1 MYVAPT
7 NGKKNGK
14 SLKKTHCSRAML
26 VYVNYIVQFY
36 AQPTY
41 MKQFESQNVK
51 SCRLESMICLS
62 PLPMSRNN
70 MNRTY
75 KKITC
80 VAGMRFGKTNRD
92 IFLLGNGLH
101 LKWELGKCDW
111 MASNWVLLFFN
122 VPKRIHDKATLKK
135 KDAWIGGFGI
145 EYRTLKSSG
154 HLFPC
159 IRVKIDSVR
168 GILGGLFQVDSDTTW
183 NKKTLHKL

>member
-1 MYVAPT
+1 
-7 NGKKNGK
+7 
-14 SLKKTHCSRAML
+14 ML
-26 VYVNYIVQFY
+26 VQFY
-36 AQPTY
+36 IQPTY
-41 MKQFESQNVK
+41 MEQFESQNVK
-51 SCRLESMICLS
+51 SCRLESLICRS
-62 PLPMSRNN
+62 PLIMSRNN

-75 KKITC
+75 IKITC
-80 VAGMRFGKTNRD
+80 VAGMRFGKTNRN

-122 VPKRIHDKATLKK
+122 VPKRIRDKAALKK
-135 KDAWIGGFGI
+135 KDAWIGGLGI

-168 GILGGLFQVDSDTTW
+168 GILVAVSGRFRYYLEQ
-183 NKKTLHKL
+183 KKTLHKFRGQITTKKQWRKNSPRFAEIFQKTET

>member
-1 MYVAPT
+1 MVLLRFTKFGRISVGKPRREVKDANFSDKNRKKRMYIAPT
-7 NGKKNGK
+7 NGKKHGK

-92 IFLLGNGLH
+92 IFLVR
-101 LKWELGKCDW
+101 KWI
-111 MASNWVLLFFN
+111 AS
-122 VPKRIHDKATLKK
+122 KMRIR
-135 KDAWIGGFGI
+135 
-145 EYRTLKSSG
+145 EM
-154 HLFPC
+154 
-159 IRVKIDSVR
+159 
-168 GILGGLFQVDSDTTW
+168 
-183 NKKTLHKL
+183 

>member
-1 MYVAPT
+1 MRIFPTKNRKNRMYVAPT

-101 LKWELGKCDW
+101 LK
-111 MASNWVLLFFN
+111 
-122 VPKRIHDKATLKK
+122 
-135 KDAWIGGFGI
+135 
-145 EYRTLKSSG
+145 
-154 HLFPC
+154 
-159 IRVKIDSVR
+159 
-168 GILGGLFQVDSDTTW
+168 
-183 NKKTLHKL
+183 